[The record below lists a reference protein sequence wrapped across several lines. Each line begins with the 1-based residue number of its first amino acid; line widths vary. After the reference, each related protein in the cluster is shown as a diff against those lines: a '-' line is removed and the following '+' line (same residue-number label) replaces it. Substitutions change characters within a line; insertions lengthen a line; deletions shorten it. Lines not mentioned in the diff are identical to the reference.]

1 MKARRKMSENMKAIV
16 YRRYGPPEVLELT
29 EVPKPFPKDNQILI
43 NIKATTCH
51 IGDVRMRIPDPFLA
65 RLVNGLVRPRK
76 IPILGMELAGVV
88 EAVGSSVRKF
98 SPGDEVFAATGFGF
112 GAYAEYICLPENGTI
127 SSGVVAMKP
136 ENLDFTQAAA
146 VPNGGFTALTT
157 LKKAN
162 IQPGQKAL
170 VYGASGSVGTYAV
183 QIARKA
189 GAEVTGVCSSRNF
202 ELVRSLGAVQVM
214 DYTADDFKLPAGRY
228 DLIFDAVGKLNR
240 AQAKSALQ
248 KSGIYLNV
256 MRDSGSGKEA
266 GEKELI
272 ELREMIESG
281 YLKPVIDRTYPLEE
295 IVTAHRYVQQ
305 GHKRGHVGI
314 TV

>member
-1 MKARRKMSENMKAIV
+1 MMSSIA
-16 YRRYGPPEVLELT
+16 T
-29 EVPKPFPKDNQILI
+29 CQI
-43 NIKATTCH
+43 AQ
-51 IGDVRMRIPDPFLA
+51 
-65 RLVNGLVRPRK
+65 
-76 IPILGMELAGVV
+76 
-88 EAVGSSVRKF
+88 
-98 SPGDEVFAATGFGF
+98 
-112 GAYAEYICLPENGTI
+112 
-127 SSGVVAMKP
+127 SGVVAMKP

-202 ELVRSLGAVQVM
+202 ELVRSLGAAEVM

-228 DLIFDAVGKLNR
+228 DLVFDAVGKLNR